1 MVAMNEDFRDAAADD
16 DSLARNG
23 ERRSLEHDLD
33 ILKGYTLEMKMVNK
47 ITPLVCAK
55 LELRAGFIVR
65 GGHASEASTEFDD
78 LLYDAYKRGAIGERE
93 RDRINWTDMIISAF
107 SRISGARAYV
117 AVEASNSVDARQA
130 TLARHDADILA
141 RAFPD
146 AETHAAVYCRAV
158 NPDGR
163 KEADRLGVSVFI
175 ASSEIP
181 R

>member
-1 MVAMNEDFRDAAADD
+1 MVAMNEDFSAGAADD

-23 ERRSLEHDLD
+23 ERRSLEDDLD
-33 ILKGYTLEMKMVNK
+33 ALKGYTLEMKMVNR
-47 ITPLVCAK
+47 IIPIVCAK

-65 GGHASEASTEFDD
+65 GVEPSELSREFDD
-78 LLYDAYKRGAIGERE
+78 LLYDAYKSGAFDDRDN
-93 RDRINWTDMIISAF
+93 DRITATDMIISAF

-117 AVEASNSVDARQA
+117 AVEAANVLDAREA
-130 TLARHDADILA
+130 ALASGGADILA

-163 KEADRLGVSVFI
+163 EEADRRGVSVFI